1 MFVKRVQQSGFAILT
16 AVTLSLGGAALTN
29 SAQAAPLHVKQI
41 QISETGIN
49 KNLIQVRGF
58 GKHRGHGFKGHS
70 RSYKRGHKFSRGHGF
85 RSNRYSRHGHFANK
99 NGSRRID
106 FTKRQIPG
114 FVLTPKSR

>member
-1 MFVKRVQQSGFAILT
+1 MFSKRVQQSGIAILA
-16 AVTLSLGGAALTN
+16 AVTLSIGGAALSG

-41 QISETGIN
+41 QNSEAGFN
-49 KNLIQVRGF
+49 KNLVQVRGF

-70 RSYKRGHKFSRGHGF
+70 RSFKRGHKFSRGHGF
-85 RSNRYSRHGHFANK
+85 RSSRYSRHGHFSNK

-114 FVLTPKSR
+114 FVLSPKSR